1 MTDTSRLFYEDAYR
15 TEFEAR
21 VLERRQRE
29 AAQAVV
35 LDRTCFYPESGG
47 QPWDTGTLNGAA
59 VVQVVE
65 EGASILHVLGGESG
79 ANSDLAPGAEVIG
92 RIDWPRR
99 FDHMQQHTGQHILSQ
114 AFIEVLNGETRSFH
128 LGAEASTLEIGL
140 SRIEE
145 TDLER
150 VERRANEIVFR
161 DIEVKHYFVA
171 AENIGQVPLRRPP
184 KKEGTIRVVEVEGF
198 DYSACGGTHCRRTG
212 EVGLIKIIRWDKI
225 RGNLRF
231 EFLCGGRA
239 REDYSRRNSALR
251 RISALFSVSD
261 ADAPASVDKALT
273 ELKAQNKAARALREK
288 LADHEAQ
295 NLVREAEGLVIR
307 RVFPDKTPEEVRLL
321 ALAVIR
327 QASRV
332 VLFASSS
339 GAQGHVILARSGD
352 IPLDLRELTPLIA
365 AEVNG
370 KGGGSPSLVEIV
382 ASEPSGLERALEEGV
397 QAVLSKVN

>member
-1 MTDTSRLFYEDAYR
+1 MTNRLYFEDAYR

-21 VLERRQRE
+21 VLERREHEGRP
-29 AAQAVV
+29 AVV
-35 LDRTCFYPESGG
+35 FDRTCFYPESGG
-47 QPWDTGTLNGAA
+47 QPWDTGTLSGVP
-59 VVQVVE
+59 VVQVLE
-65 EGASILHVLGGESG
+65 EDGSILHVLGRDPGP
-79 ANSDLAPGAEVIG
+79 AFAPGAAVAG

-128 LGAEASTLEIGL
+128 LGAEVSTLEIGL

-145 TDLER
+145 ADLER
-150 VERRANEIVFR
+150 VERRASEIVFR
-161 DIEVKHYFVA
+161 NLEVKTYFVP
-171 AENIGQVPLRRPP
+171 AEKIGDVPLRRPP

-212 EVGLIKIIRWDKI
+212 EVGLVKIIRWDKI

-239 REDYSRRNSALR
+239 LADYGRRNAALR

-261 ADAPASVDKALT
+261 TDAPASVEKALG
-273 ELKAQNKAARALREK
+273 ELKAQNKAAKALREK
-288 LADHEAQ
+288 LAAYEAQ
-295 NLVREAEGLVIR
+295 DLIRESEGRVIR
-307 RVFPDKTPEEVRLL
+307 RVFSDKTPEEVRFL

-332 VLFASSS
+332 VLLASSS
-339 GAQGHVILARSGD
+339 GAQSRIILARSDD
-352 IPLDLRELTPLIA
+352 IPLDLREIA
-365 AEVNG
+365 PFVISRVSG
-370 KGGGSPSLVEIV
+370 KGGGSPSLVEV
-382 ASEPSGLERALEEGV
+382 VTTDASALEEALDEGV
-397 QAVLSKVN
+397 RAALSRLKA